1 VSKPEVLI
9 QAVVVEGLSYGQTAA
24 RYGVSKTLVHRLHH
38 RWLAEGDAAFLPRS
52 SRPVSSPN
60 QTPAELTARIL
71 RLREELTSAGLDAG
85 ADTIH
90 AHLDAGRT
98 CPSRATIWRILKR
111 AGTITPQPQ
120 KRPRSSFIRFTAE
133 RPNQT
138 WQSDFTHWVL
148 TTGHDTEIIGWL
160 DDHSRYM
167 LHLTA
172 HRRVS
177 GKTVTDTFTATAAE
191 HGFPASTLTDNGNV
205 YTTKYA
211 GGAGGRG
218 TKNAFETLLALEGIL
233 QKNGRPYR
241 PTTQGKIER
250 FWQTLK
256 KYLKAHPTSRI
267 AELQGVLDEF
277 RTYYNEK
284 RPHRAL
290 NRRTP
295 ASAYGLI
302 PKAEPTTPDD
312 PNIWRVRY
320 DTIDTSGKV
329 SLRYGNKMM
338 HLGIGRAH
346 ARTEIIILIHN
357 LHATIITLDGTV
369 LGDYKINPNQAYQP
383 KTKTVEPQKPGV
395 QPFTTS

>member
-9 QAVVVEGLSYGQTAA
+9 QAVVIEGLSYGQVAA

-38 RWLAEGDAAFLPRS
+38 RWLIEGETAFLPRS
-52 SRPVSSPN
+52 SRPSSFPN
-60 QTPAELTARIL
+60 ATPAEVTTRIL
-71 RLREELTSAGLDAG
+71 QLRDQLTVAGLDAG
-85 ADTIH
+85 ADTIL
-90 AHLDAGRT
+90 AHLDREALL
-98 CPSRATIWRILKR
+98 PSRATIWRILRR

-120 KRPRSSFIRFTAE
+120 KRPRSSFIRFAAE

-138 WQSDFTHWVL
+138 WQSDFTHWAL
-148 TTGHDTEIIGWL
+148 TTGQDTEIIGWI
-160 DDHSRYM
+160 DDHSRFL

-172 HRRVS
+172 HPRVS

-211 GGAGGRG
+211 GGTRGRG
-218 TKNAFETLLALEGIL
+218 SANAFETLLALEGIT
-233 QKNGRPYR
+233 QKNGRPYK

-256 KYLKAHPTSRI
+256 KYLAAHPAATI
-267 AELQGVLDEF
+267 EELQSILDDF
-277 RTYYNEK
+277 RTYYNEQ

-290 NRRTP
+290 NRQTP
-295 ASAYGLI
+295 AFAYALI
-302 PKAEPTTPDD
+302 PKAEPTTPGD
-312 PNIWRVRY
+312 PHIWRVRY
-320 DTIDTSGKV
+320 DTIDSGGKV
-329 SLRYGNKMM
+329 SLRYGNRMM

-357 LHATIITLDGTV
+357 LHATIISLDGTV
-369 LGDYKINPNQAYQP
+369 LGDYTINPKQAYQP
-383 KTKTVEPQKPGV
+383 KLKTVEPHKPGV
-395 QPFTTS
+395 RPFTTS